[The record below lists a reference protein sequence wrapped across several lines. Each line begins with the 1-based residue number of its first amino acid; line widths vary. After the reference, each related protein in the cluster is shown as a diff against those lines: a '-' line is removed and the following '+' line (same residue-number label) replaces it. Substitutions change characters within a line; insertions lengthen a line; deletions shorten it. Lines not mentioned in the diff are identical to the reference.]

1 MTWLF
6 IEPAD
11 VWLFRDGKP
20 FDAGSDHRARSL
32 FPPNPTT
39 IQGVIR
45 SKLLM
50 ASSVPL
56 PAYARKDS
64 AAQAVA
70 DQIGWPGDRPPFALR
85 GPFIARGVRDPNSDK
100 VQQVTAYLPLPADV
114 VKIGQQFQI
123 LRPLRDSPFRANWP
137 QDSLLPLWYR
147 TTRPISDASGWLE
160 WNALLAS
167 LNGSPP
173 TKDQVF
179 NDERLFV
186 HESRFGVGID
196 SRMKRPQEGL
206 LYQVEFVRPRE
217 EIGLLVEVDDSRSAA
232 KIQLPA
238 DGLTSIGGES
248 RGGRY
253 EAVSFAPPPNPWP
266 TPDQDGKTRLK
277 LYCATPAWFARGW
290 QAADWSNWLSGTNL
304 RLVSAA
310 VKRAQFIGGAR
321 IDTES
326 QAGNFQKAMYR
337 YVPAGSVFFFE
348 ADGPI
353 GYTGGPVTDSP
364 DDGQI
369 GFGQVL
375 AGKWDYA

>member
-50 ASSVPL
+50 ASGVPL
-56 PAYARKDS
+56 PAYARKDPT
-64 AAQAVA
+64 AQAVA
-70 DQIGWPGDRPPFALR
+70 NQIGWPGDRPPFALR
-85 GPFIARGVRDPNSDK
+85 GPFVARCVRDPNSGN
-100 VQQVTAYLPLPADV
+100 VRVTAYLPLPADV
-114 VKIGQQFQI
+114 VKVGQQYPI
-123 LRPLRDSPFRANWP
+123 LQPLRDNPFRANWP
-137 QDSLLPLWYR
+137 QDDLLPLWLR
-147 TTRPISDASGWLE
+147 TNQPIKEAAGWLA
-160 WNALLAS
+160 WDALVACLK
-167 LNGSPP
+167 GTSPTP
-173 TKDQVF
+173 DQVLK
-179 NDERLFV
+179 DERLFV

-196 SRMKRPQEGL
+196 SRMKRPEEGL
-206 LYQVEFVRPRE
+206 LYQVEFARPRQ
-217 EIGLLVEVDDSRSAA
+217 EIGLLVEVDDSKLIT
-232 KIQLPA
+232 KIRLPG

-253 EAVSFAPPPNPWP
+253 EAVTFSPPPNPRP
-266 TPDQDGKTRLK
+266 TSGTDGKTRLK

-290 QAADWSNWLSGTNL
+290 QATDWSNWLGGTNL

-310 VKRAQFIGGAR
+310 VRRAQSIGGAH

-337 YVPAGSVFFFE
+337 YVPAGSAFFFE

-353 GYTGGPVTDSP
+353 NYTGAPVTDSP

-375 AGKWDYA
+375 AGQWDYA